1 MTMAGPEQVQTKR
14 LLKEM
19 AKELEDKMNENKT
32 PTTLQE
38 NHNIE
43 VKKERKSFQKW
54 DENNENLDH

>member
-1 MTMAGPEQVQTKR
+1 MAGPEQVQTKR

-43 VKKERKSFQKW
+43 VKKERKSFQK
-54 DENNENLDH
+54 